1 MELSIRIELSD
12 EQYNLLMQNS
22 YDEIFKNPE
31 TLDQLRQIIIS
42 NFAEYFSGSINRN
55 PNNFVATS
63 PDRVRNF
70 VEKALLKEVRDDANR
85 SSYTHTTHYEP
96 TEFMRQLVDDATKDQ
111 RKEFESKIQLI
122 VESIFRNS
130 TLVSK
135 ILRELLINSIR
146 NGITMGNDL
155 LIDMHQKE
163 KEDEVMMIYDVVKN
177 MMNNSSN

>member
-1 MELSIRIELSD
+1 MELSIKIELSD

-31 TLDQLRQIIIS
+31 TLDQLRQIIMS
-42 NFAEYFSGSINRN
+42 NFAEYFSGSINRD

-85 SSYTHTTHYEP
+85 SSYTRITHYEP

-111 RKEFESKIQLI
+111 RREFESKIQLI
-122 VESIFRNS
+122 VESIFRDS

-163 KEDEVMMIYDVVKN
+163 KEYEEMIYNVVKR